1 MKKTLLA
8 LAAVAA
14 TSSAFA
20 QSSVTLYG
28 IADIWVG
35 KQNQEFTSP
44 NTITKGKVKAG
55 SGGVNT
61 SRWGVKGSEDLG
73 GGLKATFNLESKV
86 DLGNGATNNP
96 AAGTGQM
103 FDRQANVGMTGGFGT
118 VKVGR
123 SWNALDDMFG
133 AANSG
138 FDSALAANQVWLNS
152 YTGAADAQIHYATPD
167 FNGFNAAV
175 STQLNGN
182 SANGASKVSAFN
194 VTYTGGPVYV
204 GVGYENDKGFK
215 NLAGTA
221 GGRKGTMINA
231 SYDLGMAKLLG
242 SVYNTKEPAGVK
254 INSYQIGA
262 DVPLSNGITVSVGY
276 AASKPNGGDTNKA
289 VSVAAAYSLS
299 KRTTVYAGL
308 RSEAVKQSNYNQF
321 RKVDADFYAVGVNH
335 KF

>member
-8 LAAVAA
+8 MAAVAA
-14 TSSAFA
+14 AGSAFA

-35 KQNQEFTSP
+35 KQNQVVTLP
-44 NTITKGKVKAG
+44 NTITKGKVQAG

-73 GGLKATFNLESKV
+73 GGLKATFNFESAV
-86 DLGNGATNNP
+86 NLGNGATN
-96 AAGTGQM
+96 ARM
-103 FDRQANVGMTGGFGT
+103 FDRQANVGMAGGFGT

-138 FDSALAANQVWLNS
+138 FDSELAAQRVWLNS

-204 GVGYENDKGFK
+204 GVGYENDKGT
-215 NLAGTA
+215 GQ
-221 GGRKGTMINA
+221 KGTMING

-242 SVYNTKEPAGVK
+242 SVYNTKGAAGLK

-262 DVPLSNGITVSVGY
+262 DVPLSSGITVSVGY
-276 AASKPNGGDTNKA
+276 AASKPNGGNTNSA
-289 VSVAAAYSLS
+289 FSAAAAYSLS
-299 KRTTVYAGL
+299 KRTTLYAGA
-308 RSEAVKQSNYNQF
+308 RMEAVKQSNYNAF
-321 RKVDADFYAVGVNH
+321 RRADADFYAVGVNH